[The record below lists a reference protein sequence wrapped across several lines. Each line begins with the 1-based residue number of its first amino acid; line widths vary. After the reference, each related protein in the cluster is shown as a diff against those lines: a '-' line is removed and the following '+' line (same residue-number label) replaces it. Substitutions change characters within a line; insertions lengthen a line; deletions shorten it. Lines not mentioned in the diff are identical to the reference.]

1 VCARGERNI
10 TWSKSSCW
18 DRRFTFFG
26 KRLEGLQTQ
35 ILNIVRLRNQSVAAL
50 AFSVSVDKMTS
61 PAPDEEPLSRYHDQN
76 QPPINQRLQQI
87 YNFLADEDIYRCFDF
102 TGRLHEIRAY
112 IQDLQTGA
120 QKDEEYKTEL
130 LASINAQITVHEQWN
145 KEATKTAE
153 FEFSS
158 PLLERNPRLMPR
170 TWKPMHP
177 LIDLELE
184 NLGKCGEPNSL
195 TEAKVHVTL
204 QEETGEKPNDE
215 PDPFEYT
222 KLVAKYRQQ
231 QETKAKHIRK
241 QYEHGAALD
250 FNPLPAN
257 FKGPWVPPS
266 TDGLVEEWRVTQQR
280 LDKLFDDLVEAHSDA
295 PRSPL
300 TEVVNIINMNVR
312 GPEMVPRSEFVKAVD
327 LTGDDINKLSILA
340 RKSTVHTDTSQLDG
354 PRANFCNRVVGLMD
368 DHAFWP
374 RGVDT
379 PMKIDNLFERV
390 EKIGELGLQH
400 RQMIALL
407 KIMAEDR
414 RIR

>member
-1 VCARGERNI
+1 M
-10 TWSKSSCW
+10 
-18 DRRFTFFG
+18 
-26 KRLEGLQTQ
+26 
-35 ILNIVRLRNQSVAAL
+35 RLRNQLIAITIDIFA
-50 AFSVSVDKMTS
+50 DTMIS
-61 PAPDEEPLSRYHDQN
+61 PVPEEEPLSRYHDQK

-87 YNFLADEDIYRCFDF
+87 YNFLADEDIYRCFNF
-102 TGRLHEIRAY
+102 AGRLHEIRVY

-120 QKDEEYKTEL
+120 QKDEEYNREL
-130 LASINAQITVHEQWN
+130 LASIKAQITIHEQWN
-145 KEATKTAE
+145 KEATKTTE

-170 TWKPMHP
+170 TWEPKRP

-184 NLGKCGEPNSL
+184 NLGKYGQPNSL
-195 TEAKVHVTL
+195 IETKLHVTL
-204 QEETGEKPNDE
+204 QEETGKRPDDE

-241 QYEHGAALD
+241 KHEYDATLG

-257 FKGPWVPPS
+257 FKGPWLPPS
-266 TDGLVEEWRVTQQR
+266 TDSLVEECRVTHQK
-280 LDKLFDDLVEAHSDA
+280 LNKLFDDLVEAHSDA

-300 TEVVNIINMNVR
+300 TEVVNIINKDVR
-312 GPEMVPRSEFVKAVD
+312 SSETPPISEPVKAAGLTRDD
-327 LTGDDINKLSILA
+327 LDKLSILA
-340 RKSTVHTDTSQLDG
+340 RKSTVQTHTSQLNG
-354 PRANFCNRVVGLMD
+354 PPANFCNSVESLMD

-379 PMKIDNLFERV
+379 PMKIDDLFERV
-390 EKIGELGLQH
+390 EKMGKLGLQH
-400 RQMIALL
+400 GQMIRLL
-407 KIMAEDR
+407 QIMVEDR